1 MWQTFSIMWK
11 LQIWRGY
18 FKICRWKC
26 DTVGWTMLKREK
38 KWVIS
43 LSPCWLFPTCQFYM
57 YCCGFIHCMKIPVI
71 FFLMCSTHQPH
82 WANKGKRMFQIYFC
96 SSYLS
101 EPNGWHV
108 SQIGTHLII
117 IRFPLGLFPF
127 SWLFCIH
134 GCALAPGT
142 SWVFPS
148 LFRVWKAGVMISL
161 MKVKRWKVTWGFIK
175 WLHSMCA
182 CSPRTYIPLRVS
194 NCLEGYQVDI

>member
-1 MWQTFSIMWK
+1 MI
-11 LQIWRGY
+11 LLVELCWRGKKNEWLVWALAGS
-18 FKICRWKC
+18 FPPANSTCIVVVLFIVWKFL
-26 DTVGWTMLKREK
+26 W
-38 KWVIS
+38 
-43 LSPCWLFPTCQFYM
+43 F
-57 YCCGFIHCMKIPVI
+57 